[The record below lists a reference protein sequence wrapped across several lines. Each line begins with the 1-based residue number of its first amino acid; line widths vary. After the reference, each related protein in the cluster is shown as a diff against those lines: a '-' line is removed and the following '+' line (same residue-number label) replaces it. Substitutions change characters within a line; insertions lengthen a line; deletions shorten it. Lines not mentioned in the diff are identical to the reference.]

1 MAVKIL
7 LQRMRL
13 IKNKVKECGADFLL
27 LLVALAWG
35 STFFIVQEAVNK
47 TPVYVFLFW
56 RFLLASLLMAVMSY
70 RKILHIDL
78 QILKAGST
86 LGLFMF
92 LGFAFQ
98 TFGLTLTLSST
109 VAFLTGLNVI
119 IVPFLLYIIFRKKAS
134 VYSIFGAFIA
144 ATGLYFLT
152 YGGSLGFGVG
162 EIYALVCA
170 VMFAL
175 HIVFTDRYSKRYD
188 VLLLVTIQLFT
199 VALFSFVASIIFDG
213 SFMPIELDYTFIWA
227 IIATVLFATVFAF
240 GVQTAMQRYTTPA
253 KTAIIFTME
262 PVSAG
267 VFGYFFAGEVL
278 SSVQLAGAFL
288 ILFGMVSA
296 ELGTYLRDKKRK
308 EYVC

>member
-1 MAVKIL
+1 MLRDKI
-7 LQRMRL
+7 R
-13 IKNKVKECGADFLL
+13 EYGADFLL
-27 LLVALAWG
+27 FMVALAWG
-35 STFFIVQEAVNK
+35 STFFIVQEAVDK

-56 RFLLASLLMAVMSY
+56 RFLFASVIMMLISY
-70 RKILHIDL
+70 KKILHL
-78 QILKAGST
+78 EFETLRAGFV

-119 IVPFLLYIIFRKKAS
+119 IVPFLLYIIFRVKAS
-134 VYSIFGAFIA
+134 VYSIFGAIVA
-144 ATGLYFLT
+144 AIGLYFLT
-152 YGGSLGFGVG
+152 YGGNLGFGLG
-162 EIYALVCA
+162 EAYALVCA
-170 VMFAL
+170 FMFAL

-188 VLLLVTIQLFT
+188 VMLLVTIQLFV
-199 VALFSFVASIIFDG
+199 VAVLSFIASIVFDG
-213 SFMPIELDYTFIWA
+213 SFMPNNVDSTFIEA
-227 IIATVLFATVFAF
+227 IVLTVLFATVFAF

-267 VFGYFFAGEVL
+267 FFGYFFANEVL
-278 SSVQLAGAFL
+278 SVSQLAGAFL

-296 ELGTYLRDKKRK
+296 ELGTYFRDKRRK
-308 EYVC
+308 NYIC